1 MSIASLRSLLVR
13 SLMVGLVAG
22 VTTGTA
28 FADPS
33 LAERRAITAYE
44 QGTYATQLKDI
55 QAAAGFAVPLE
66 VDWNSIALPDQADAY
81 ASDDFWT
88 NVYFVPLKQ
97 ALAAVAADDMGK
109 QALKE
114 KLKQVAVRYDEASAP
129 SSDYAAGVAFKD
141 GTLGLNF
148 KPYSNSTDI
157 EARAK
162 AIQAALEAAL

>member
-1 MSIASLRSLLVR
+1 MYTPSLRSLLAR
-13 SLMVGLVAG
+13 SVVAG
-22 VTTGTA
+22 LLACAVSGVA
-28 FADPS
+28 LADPS

-44 QGTYATQLKDI
+44 QGIYASQLKEI
-55 QAAAGFAVPLE
+55 QAAAGFAVPVE
-66 VDWNSIALPDQADAY
+66 VNWNSIALPDQADAY

-97 ALAAVAADDMGK
+97 ALASVAADDMGK

-114 KLKQVAVRYDEASAP
+114 KLKKITVRYDEASAP
-129 SSDYAAGVAFKD
+129 ASDYAAGIEFKG
-141 GTLGLNF
+141 GTLALNF

-162 AIQAALEAAL
+162 AIQSALEAAL